1 MNGAI
6 RNALIVPLAAA
17 ALLLAGCERPPME
30 DVQRGYR
37 GTGMVQV
44 YNPRRV
50 AEDAARHQVPEPE
63 PAVADE
69 GPTAG
74 GTYQNVQVLGDLSA
88 ARFNRLMQAI
98 TAWVA
103 PEQGCTYCHK
113 AENFASDAPYAKKVA
128 RRMLQMT
135 RAINGQWGD
144 HVAATGVTCYT
155 CHRGRPVPAEV
166 WVKPAP
172 RVHFTSMAG
181 NRAGQNAPAPAAG
194 LTSLPADP
202 FTPFLLQDHGIQVAG
217 ATALP
222 TGNRHS
228 IKQTEWTYGLMMHMS
243 EALGVNCTYCHNS
256 RIFADWRQST
266 PQRVTAWHGIR
277 MVRELNRQ
285 HLEPLTRLF
294 PPERLGPTGDVA
306 KVHCATC
313 HQGAYKPLYGAAMLE
328 DYPSL
333 RE

>member
-1 MNGAI
+1 MSI
-6 RNALIVPLAAA
+6 PTRNTLLPLLLLVALALAA
-17 ALLLAGCERPPME
+17 CERPPME

-50 AEDAARHQVPEPE
+50 AEDAPRHQVPEPQP
-63 PAVADE
+63 PAPDQ
-69 GPTAG
+69 GPGAG
-74 GTYQNVQVLGDLSA
+74 ETYQNVQVLGDLSA

-98 TAWVA
+98 TAWVS
-103 PEQGCTYCHK
+103 PEQGCAYCHK
-113 AENFASDAPYAKKVA
+113 AGDFASDDLYTKKVA

-135 RAINGQWGD
+135 QAINSQWGD

-155 CHRGRPVPAEV
+155 CHRGRPVPAEI
-166 WVKPAP
+166 WVQPAS
-172 RVHFTSMAG
+172 RVHFTGMAG
-181 NRAGQNAPAPAAG
+181 NRAGQNAPAAAVG
-194 LTSLPADP
+194 LSSLPTDP
-202 FTPFLLQDHGIQVAG
+202 FTPFLLQDRGIQVAG
-217 ATALP
+217 STALP

-228 IKQTEWTYGLMMHMS
+228 IKQTEWTYALMIHMS

-256 RIFADWRQST
+256 RIFADWQQST
-266 PQRVTAWHGIR
+266 PARVTAWHGIR

-285 HLEPLTRLF
+285 HLEPLTPMF
-294 PPERLGPTGDVA
+294 PPKRLGPAGDVP

-313 HQGAYKPLYGAAMLE
+313 HQGVYKPLYGAAMLE
-328 DYPSL
+328 DYPGL

>member
-6 RNALIVPLAAA
+6 RSVLTTLLAAGA
-17 ALLLAGCERPPME
+17 VMLAGCERPPME

-50 AEDAARHQVPEPE
+50 SEDAARHRAPEPQP
-63 PAVADE
+63 PAPDE
-69 GPTAG
+69 GPSAG
-74 GTYQNVQVLGDLSA
+74 QTYQNVQVLGDLSA

-98 TAWVA
+98 TAWVS

-113 AENFASDAPYAKKVA
+113 AENFASDAPYTKKVA

-135 RAINGQWGD
+135 RAINSQWDD

-155 CHRGRPVPAEV
+155 CHRGRPVPAET
-166 WVKPAP
+166 WVQDAP
-172 RVHFTSMAG
+172 RAHFTAMAG
-181 NRAGQNAPAPAAG
+181 NRAGQNAPAATVG
-194 LTSLPADP
+194 LSSLPRDP
-202 FTPFLLQDHGIQVAG
+202 FTPFLLEDHGIRVEG
-217 ATALP
+217 DTALP
-222 TGNRHS
+222 TGNRQS
-228 IKQTEWTYGLMMHMS
+228 IKQAEWTYALMIHMS

-256 RIFADWRQST
+256 RIFADWQQST
-266 PQRVTAWHGIR
+266 PARVTAWYGIR
-277 MVRELNRQ
+277 MARELNRE

-328 DYPSL
+328 DYPGL
-333 RE
+333 GE